1 MPRLIYTSRALA
13 DLIRLREFI
22 AQYNPHA
29 AARMAKAIREAA
41 DHLKTHPMLG
51 VQVEDLPPFRDLVIP
66 FGARGYILR
75 YRPIVET
82 QTVVVVGVRHGLE
95 DAATLNDV
103 AG

>member
-1 MPRLIYTSRALA
+1 MPRLIYTPQALA
-13 DLIRLREFI
+13 DLVRLREFI
-22 AQYNPHA
+22 AQHNPQA
-29 AARMAKAIREAA
+29 AARMARVIREVAA
-41 DHLKTHPMLG
+41 HLKTHPMLG

-95 DAATLNDV
+95 DEVTLNDV
-103 AG
+103 SH